1 MSEPAARQIEADD
14 FLAVQQL
21 YLEKGWTDGLPIIP
35 PTPELVEKALSFTKL
50 DPGDV
55 IGRVPERRRTI
66 TVEKVAINAVMAG
79 CRPEYLPVV
88 LAGVE
93 AFSTPESNPHG
104 PTASTGGSAL
114 LLIVNGPPVKQLG
127 FNSGSNVF
135 GPGPGAHANATVGRA
150 LRLVLLNCAGSVPGQ
165 ADRSTLGHAG
175 KYSWCIAEDES
186 DDRWNPLH
194 VVRGFEPAQGAVT
207 TFWGL
212 STLQISDHVNAD
224 PEGIL
229 ASFAAQLHRPGMPRG
244 GGSQVVVVVGGEHR
258 EPLAGAGLSKED
270 VRDGLFRLRPDD
282 TISEP
287 EDILV
292 VAAGGTGGRFS
303 ALTFSWGSGHKCLAA
318 TRPVEECVNLSGTNE
333 RGSD

>member
-14 FLAVQQL
+14 LLSAQQL
-21 YLEKGWTDGLPIIP
+21 YLENGWTDGLPIIP
-35 PTPELVEKALSFTKL
+35 PTPALVERTLSFTKL

-55 IGRVPERRRTI
+55 IGQIPERRRTI

-104 PTASTGGSAL
+104 PSASTGGSGL
-114 LLIVNGPPVKQLG
+114 MLIVNGPPVTQLG
-127 FNSGSNVF
+127 FNSGANVF

-150 LRLVLLNCAGSVPGQ
+150 LRLVLLNCAGSVPGGT
-165 ADRSTLGHAG
+165 DRSTLGHPG

-186 DDRWNPLH
+186 DERWDPLH
-194 VVRGFEPAQGAVT
+194 VVRDFAPAQGAVT

-212 STLQISDHVNAD
+212 STLQISDHVSPD

-244 GGSQVVVVVGGEHR
+244 GGCQVVVVVGGEHR
-258 EPLAGAGLSKED
+258 ETLAGAGLTKED
-270 VRDGLFRLRPDD
+270 VRDGLFRLRPDA

-303 ALTFSWGSGHKCLAA
+303 ALTFSWGSGQRCLAA
-318 TRPVEECVNLSGTNE
+318 TRPVEDCVNLVRSTDE
-333 RGSD
+333 GSD

>member
-1 MSEPAARQIEADD
+1 MSEPTARQIEADN
-14 FLAVQQL
+14 FFAVQQL
-21 YLEKGWTDGLPIIP
+21 YLENGWTDGLPIIP
-35 PTPELVEKALSFTKL
+35 PTPGLVEQALSFTKL
-50 DPGDV
+50 DPGDM

-66 TVEKVAINAVMAG
+66 TVEKVAINVVMAG

-88 LAGVE
+88 LAGVD

-114 LLIVNGPPVKQLG
+114 MLIVNGPPVRQLG
-127 FNSGSNVF
+127 FNSGGNAF

-175 KYSWCIAEDES
+175 KFSWCIAEDES
-186 DDRWNPLH
+186 DERWHPLH

-212 STLQISDHVNAD
+212 STLQVSDHVSAA
-224 PEGIL
+224 PEDIL
-229 ASFAAQLHRPGMPRG
+229 ASFAAQFHRPGMPRG
-244 GGSQVVVVVGGEHR
+244 SGCQVVVVVGGEHR
-258 EPLAGAGLSKED
+258 ATLAGAGLSKED
-270 VRDGLFRLRPDD
+270 VRDGLYRLRPDD

-303 ALTFSWGSGHKCLAA
+303 ALSFSWGSGHRYLAA
-318 TRPVEECVNLSGTNE
+318 TRPVEECVNLSGTNA
-333 RGSD
+333 RRSD